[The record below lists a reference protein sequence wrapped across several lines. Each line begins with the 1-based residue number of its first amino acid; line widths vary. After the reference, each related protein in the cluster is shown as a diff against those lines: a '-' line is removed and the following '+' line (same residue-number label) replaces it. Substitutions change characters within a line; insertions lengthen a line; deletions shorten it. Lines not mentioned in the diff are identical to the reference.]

1 MKTKSKIQKTSTIIC
16 PNCDGTTI
24 DEETGKKCMDCN
36 GTGKVKIIS
45 STQSIIPRRI

>member
-1 MKTKSKIQKTSTIIC
+1 MKTKHEQSATTTIIC

-36 GTGKVKIIS
+36 GTGKVKMVS
-45 STQSIIPRRI
+45 STQSLIPRRR